1 MDMLDRLSSGWKAW
15 LILLVITMG
24 AAAPGV
30 FAIPALDRDESRFAQ
45 ASKQM
50 LETGDYIR
58 IRYQD
63 GLRNKKPAGIHWLQA
78 ASTAAF
84 SSAEAKEI
92 WTYRVPSWIGAGLA
106 TLACFWAGMVLVG
119 RRAAFVG
126 AALFG
131 STILLTS
138 EAHISK
144 TDGMLVF
151 FTTLGLGALARIYM
165 RHDPLADLG
174 QRANPTAAPSARPM
188 ALLFWLAMGLG
199 FLIKGPV
206 SIMVAGLA
214 AAGVWAWDKAGQN
227 QFGLWWRPLA
237 WWPGPLL
244 FFALWIP
251 WFIWIQ
257 MATNGQFVEGAVGKD
272 LADKF
277 TGASEG
283 HGGWPLYQLS
293 HVPVWFF
300 PATLA
305 LIPGVVFAWKT
316 LRGES
321 LAGRAKGRGALLVA
335 AVLAVLWTGL
345 AIASDALLSTKILVG
360 YPFALVVVLG
370 ALGFARAWQTRWPVS
385 AQPPGETVRAL
396 RFLLAWFGLTWIFF
410 ELMPTRLSHYVL
422 PAYPALGLICG
433 LAFTRLMEG
442 MRMPVSRWASLALF
456 ALGGALFAAVG
467 FPGIDELLMAELAG
481 DFRSVDA
488 ETVMAQW
495 QPILDY
501 PLYLWGAGV
510 AVFVVAMVLAV
521 IRRQGAAIASG
532 IFAATLLG
540 WHARAVFLPSQTW
553 IQPTV
558 VAQNALKEVC
568 GLPGRGEGCEA
579 PDMIQVVGYSEPSY
593 VMTTGTQNLHPPD
606 TVVALPE
613 RDALPAA
620 FLINLEDDAGPP
632 ALDLLRRSADRAG
645 LCITESRHHYGIN
658 YSNGDPVHFV
668 ALRFTAPPCAVVQAR
683 R

>member
-30 FAIPALDRDESRFAQ
+30 FYIPALDRDESRFAQ

-50 LETGDYIR
+50 LETDDYIR
-58 IRYQD
+58 IRYQEE
-63 GLRNKKPAGIHWLQA
+63 LRNKKPAGIHWLQA

-84 SSAEAKEI
+84 SDAEAKEI
-92 WTYRVPSWIGAGLA
+92 WSYRVPSWIGAGLA
-106 TLACFWAGMVLVG
+106 TLACFWAGMALVG

-131 STILLTS
+131 STVLLTS

-144 TDGMLVF
+144 TDGVLVF

-174 QRANPTAAPSARPM
+174 QRANAIAAPSARPM

-227 QFGLWWRPLA
+227 QFGQWWRPLA

-257 MATNGQFVEGAVGKD
+257 LATDGQFVEGAVGKD

-283 HGGWPLYQLS
+283 HAGWPFYQLS
-293 HVPVWFF
+293 HIPVWFF

-305 LIPGVVFAWKT
+305 LVPGAVFAWKS

-321 LAGRAKGRGALLVA
+321 DAGRQKGIAALLIA
-335 AVLAVLWTGL
+335 AVLAVIWTGI
-345 AIASDALLSTKILVG
+345 AVASDSLIGTKVLVG

-370 ALGFARAWQTRWPVS
+370 LLGFSKAWQGRWPGVPS
-385 AQPPGETVRAL
+385 LPNETTRAL
-396 RFLLAWFGLTWIFF
+396 RFLVAWFGLTWIFF

-433 LAFTRLMEG
+433 LAITRLMEG
-442 MRMPVSRWASLALF
+442 LRMPVSRWASLALF
-456 ALGGALFAAVG
+456 ALGGALFAAISY
-467 FPGIDELLMAELAG
+467 PGVDELVMAESAA
-481 DFRSVDA
+481 DFRSIDFK
-488 ETVMAQW
+488 TVMDQW
-495 QPILDY
+495 RPMLDY
-501 PLYLWGAGV
+501 PLHLWWAGV
-510 AVFVVAMVLAV
+510 AVLVAALALAV
-521 IRRQGAAIASG
+521 LRRQGAALTTG
-532 IFAATLLG
+532 IVAATLLG

-553 IQPTV
+553 VQPTV
-558 VAQNALKEVC
+558 VAQNALVDVC

-579 PDMIQVVGYSEPSY
+579 PEMIQAVGYSEPSY
-593 VMTTGTQNLHPPD
+593 VMTTGTQNLHPPE
-606 TVVALPE
+606 TVVALPA

-620 FLINLEDDAGPP
+620 FLVNLEDEDGAP
-632 ALDLLRRSADRAG
+632 ALELLRSSAELQG
-645 LCITESRHHYGIN
+645 LCVTESRHHYGVN

-668 ALRFTAPPCAVVQAR
+668 ALRLSAPPCAVVQAR